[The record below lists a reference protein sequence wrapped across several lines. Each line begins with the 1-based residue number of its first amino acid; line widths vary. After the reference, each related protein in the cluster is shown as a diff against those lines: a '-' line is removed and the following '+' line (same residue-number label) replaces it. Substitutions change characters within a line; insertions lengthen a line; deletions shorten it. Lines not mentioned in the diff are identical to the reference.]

1 MHEQTITSTSSAQ
14 TSLPKPAAT
23 ITESEEEGEVVS
35 GQSASPGR
43 PSSSSPSSSRR
54 PSEAVQAA
62 VASAVASAN
71 ITQPQTISTTTSDTS
86 SKTTTTTTTNNNDDK
101 NKDEKPSTLENE
113 PVQPPAAET
122 MSETGPDKSENN
134 DTNALEEGEID
145 E

>member
-1 MHEQTITSTSSAQ
+1 MHEQSTTSTTPSAQ
-14 TSLPKPAAT
+14 TSLPKPAA

-35 GQSASPGR
+35 GQSASPG
-43 PSSSSPSSSRR
+43 PSLSSSSSR

-62 VASAVASAN
+62 VASAVASVN
-71 ITQPQTISTTTSDTS
+71 ITQPQTISTTSDTS
-86 SKTTTTTTTNNNDDK
+86 PKTTTTTTTTDNDDN
-101 NKDEKPSTLENE
+101 NKKPSTLENE

-122 MSETGPDKSENN
+122 MSEAETNKSENN